1 LHLGG
6 LDVDRVASVSPDVP
20 GRERYNPAMMPK
32 PSDGTA
38 MQAGRRPRS
47 WTWNDV
53 NFLLDTLLLVVF
65 AALCF
70 AAVVVRFVFPPGPSA
85 KGWTLW
91 GLDYDAWGGIQFGLL
106 GVLAVGI
113 LVHVMFHWSWVCNVL
128 AARLSRGG
136 KGRVDE
142 GMQTIYGV
150 GLLIVLLNVIG
161 ITVAAAWLTIR
172 PPGG

>member
-1 LHLGG
+1 MPTEEKPTTGRTAVPRGAAAAPHRRGISWSDINLA
-6 LDVDRVASVSPDVP
+6 LDA
-20 GRERYNPAMMPK
+20 ALL
-32 PSDGTA
+32 
-38 MQAGRRPRS
+38 
-47 WTWNDV
+47 V
-53 NFLLDTLLLVVF
+53 NFVAV
-65 AALCF
+65 CI
-70 AAVVVRFVFPPGPSA
+70 AAVIVRFVFPPGLASRE
-85 KGWTLW
+85 WVLW
-91 GLDYDAWGGIQFGLL
+91 GLDYDAWAGIQFALL
-106 GVLAVGI
+106 AVLAVGI

>member
-1 LHLGG
+1 MAATMPTRETSNARRSAAPDGVPAPPRRRG
-6 LDVDRVASVSPDVP
+6 LSW
-20 GRERYNPAMMPK
+20 
-32 PSDGTA
+32 SDINLA
-38 MQAGRRPRS
+38 LDAALL
-47 WTWNDV
+47 V
-53 NFLLDTLLLVVF
+53 NFVG
-65 AALCF
+65 LCI
-70 AAVVVRFVFPPGPSA
+70 AAVIVRFVFPPGPAAREWS
-85 KGWTLW
+85 LW
-91 GLDYDAWGGIQFGLL
+91 GLDYDSWAGIQFTLL
-106 GVLAVGI
+106 AVLAVGI

-161 ITVAAAWLTIR
+161 IIVAAAWLTIR